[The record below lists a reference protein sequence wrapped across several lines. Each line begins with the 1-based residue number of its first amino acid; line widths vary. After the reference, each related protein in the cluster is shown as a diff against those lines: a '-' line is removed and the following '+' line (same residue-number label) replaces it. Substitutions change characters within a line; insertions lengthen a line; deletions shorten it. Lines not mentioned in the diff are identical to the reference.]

1 MNERLAERLAHWT
14 SALVRIPSVNPMHAG
29 PKAGVPG
36 ERAIA
41 LALAGWLEGFGAR
54 VELCEVVDGRPN
66 VYALVPGR
74 TERLVVLDVHM
85 DTVSVEHMIEEPF
98 DGRVED
104 GCVWG
109 RGALDTKASLGVILT
124 LLERWAAAGRRPEP
138 SLLVVGSISEEGGGM
153 LGAIAFREWGEA
165 RGLCPDQI
173 VVSEPTRC
181 RPIYGHKGGAGYE
194 VAVHGEAA
202 HSSRPE
208 LGCSAIVAAARAI
221 LALQD
226 EHDRLQT
233 EEPLTEVGVGAINVG
248 LISGGTA
255 GNIVPDRC
263 TFTVGRRVCPG
274 EDAEAVAAA
283 LRALIEEAVAP
294 CTATFTPIGTG
305 IPSAGFYQP
314 PDAPVVRALA
324 AATGFAPA
332 VAPYGT
338 NALRYVGFAEEL
350 VVFGPGSIDDAHKAR
365 ECVAITELERC
376 AAAFEAWLDPA

>member
-1 MNERLAERLAHWT
+1 MSHGLSDRLAHWT
-14 SALVRIPSVNPMHAG
+14 SALVRIPSVNPVHAG

-41 LALAGWLEGFGAR
+41 LALAGWLEDFGAR
-54 VELCEVVDGRPN
+54 VEVCDVVDGRPN
-66 VYALVPGR
+66 VYGLVPGR
-74 TERLVVLDVHM
+74 SDRLVVLDVHT
-85 DTVSVEHMIEEPF
+85 DTVSVEHMVEEPF
-98 DGRVED
+98 DGRIED

-109 RGALDTKASLGVILT
+109 RGALDTKANLGVILA
-124 LLERWAAAGRRPEP
+124 LLERWAIAGLRPEP
-138 SLLVVGSISEEGGGM
+138 NLLVVGSISEEGGGM

-165 RGLCPDQI
+165 RGLCPQQI
-173 VVSEPTRC
+173 VVSEPTGC
-181 RPIYGHKGGAGYE
+181 VPIYGHKGGAGYE
-194 VAVHGEAA
+194 VVVAGEAA

-208 LGCSAIVAAARAI
+208 LGRSAIVAAARAV

-233 EEPLTEVGVGAINVG
+233 EEPLTEVGVGSLNVG

-255 GNIVPDRC
+255 GNIVPDLC

-283 LRALIEEAVAP
+283 LQALIEGAVAP

-305 IPSAGFYQP
+305 VPSAGFYQP
-314 PDAPVVRALA
+314 PDTAVVRTLA
-324 AATGFAPA
+324 EATGSAPA

-338 NALRYVGFAEEL
+338 NALRYVGFGEQL
-350 VVFGPGSIDDAHKAR
+350 VVFGPGSIDDAHKAI
-365 ECVAITELERC
+365 ECVAISELERC
-376 AAAFEAWLDPA
+376 AAAFEAWLRPA